1 MANRAW
7 TAFKDWAGRFGGD
20 LKSST
25 DASLLGVLRFLGV
38 LYGPIDTNLPI
49 DQAFR
54 RALQYRLARHAGWR
68 HAAGGI
74 TYLLFILLVVTGVLL
89 SFYYR
94 PSAEE
99 AYQSVQH
106 IVSSVR
112 LGWLIRDLHVWG
124 ANLIVITALVH
135 MGRVFLDASY
145 KPPRETNWLA
155 GVLLLFVVLGFG
167 ATGYLLPWDQWAYW
181 TVTEALDVLGRIPV
195 VGSLSVG
202 VLRGD
207 PVVSGATLSR
217 FFAVH
222 VIVLPW
228 IAFGLLVLH
237 FALLRKHG
245 IAPPEQPVGGRAG
258 GVRFFP
264 DHLLRSFVVAVLV
277 LSVTATLAILWPRV
291 VADPAN
297 PAQPP
302 GTLLTSWVVA
312 DVSRALT
319 HYLGSWGLGLFMLL
333 GLALALL
340 PLFDRAPER
349 RLRRRPV
356 VAALGVVFYLG
367 FTVAWLAGRQLR
379 NMPPQALIESLSPE
393 RPAAAAPAGTPNGV
407 TPPQPAPAP
416 QPPPDSATRRG
427 RTP

>member
-1 MANRAW
+1 MAPRAW
-7 TAFKDWAGRFGGD
+7 TVVREWGGRFRAD
-20 LKSST
+20 LKAST
-25 DASLLGVLRFLGV
+25 DASLLGVLRFLGM
-38 LYGPIDTNLPI
+38 LYGPIDSHLPI
-49 DQAFR
+49 DQALR
-54 RALQYRLARHAGWR
+54 KALGHRLPRHAGWR

-106 IVSSVR
+106 IVSNVR
-112 LGWLIRDLHVWG
+112 LGWLMRDLHVWG
-124 ANLIVITALVH
+124 ANLVVLTALVH
-135 MGRVFLDASY
+135 MARVFLDASY

-155 GVLLLFVVLGFG
+155 GVLLLFVVLAFG

-181 TVTEALDVLGRIPV
+181 TVTEALDMLGRIPV
-195 VGSLSVG
+195 LGSVSVG

-217 FFAVH
+217 FFAIH

-245 IAPPEQPVGGRAG
+245 LAPPERSNAAEGPGIP
-258 GVRFFP
+258 FFP
-264 DHLLRSFVVAVLV
+264 HHMLRSFVVAVLV
-277 LSVTATLAILWPRV
+277 LTVTATLAILSPRE

-319 HYLGSWGLGLFMLL
+319 HYLGPWGLGLFLLL
-333 GLALALL
+333 GLGLALL
-340 PLFDRAPER
+340 PLFDRDPER

-356 VAALGVVFYLG
+356 VAALGLVFYLG

-379 NMPPQALIESLSPE
+379 NMPPQALIESLAPE
-393 RPAAAAPAGTPNGV
+393 RPPAAAPASA
-407 TPPQPAPAP
+407 PQPSPA
-416 QPPPDSATRRG
+416 PPPDSTRRRG
-427 RTP
+427 SVP